1 MIVQMSINNHIF
13 KGGELKWLVV
23 QVRKE
28 VP

>member
-1 MIVQMSINNHIF
+1 MIVQMSINNRIF

-28 VP
+28 VL